1 MWYISDMRNPKW
13 QSSYTP
19 LGVVFI
25 IAIALTAVGT
35 VNVFAAGGREAS
47 YIEVTATA
55 AVPAREFSA
64 QVELAV
70 ETTGQEASNA
80 VLENQMVMETL
91 IDALLEFG
99 IEESAMATGG
109 FFVLREQIFP
119 GDPRFDVLAQID
131 GAEEAPVVF
140 RARTWLRT
148 VIDDPAEVGEIVDL
162 AVTNGATDVQTMQL
176 EPRNTDELYQRAL
189 EAATSAARAKAER
202 TAAADGLSV
211 GRPLALEEQWGRPSG
226 GSLAP
231 MMEFDAR
238 GARMFPGTQLVEAG
252 VRARFEVR

>member
-1 MWYISDMRNPKW
+1 MRKPKR
-13 QSSYTP
+13 QNSHTP
-19 LGVVFI
+19 LLVVFA
-25 IAIALTAVGT
+25 IAIALATANTAG
-35 VNVFAAGGREAS
+35 VFASGGRETS

-70 ETTGQEASNA
+70 ETTGIEASEA
-80 VLENQMVMETL
+80 VSENQIVMDAL

-99 IEESAMATGG
+99 IAESEMTTGG
-109 FFVLREQIFP
+109 FFVFREQIFP
-119 GDPRFDVLAQID
+119 GDPRFDRLAATGIST
-131 GAEEAPVVF
+131 GAGTEEAPVIF

-148 VIDDPAEVGEIVDL
+148 VISDPAEVGEIVDL

-189 EAATSAARAKAER
+189 EAAASAARAKAER
-202 TAAADGLSV
+202 TVAADGLSV
-211 GRPLALEEQWGRPSG
+211 GRLLALEEQWGRSSG
-226 GSLAP
+226 GPFTS
-231 MMEFDAR
+231 MMEFDAS
-238 GARMFPGTQLVEAG
+238 GARMLPGTQFVEAG

>member
-1 MWYISDMRNPKW
+1 MRKPTRQN
-13 QSSYTP
+13 SYKR
-19 LGVVFI
+19 LGVALFT
-25 IAIALTAVGT
+25 AITLTVAGVD
-35 VNVFAAGGREAS
+35 VFAAGGRETA

-70 ETTGQEASNA
+70 ETTGDEASTA
-80 VLENQMVMETL
+80 VADNQRIMDAL
-91 IDALLEFG
+91 IDALLDFG
-99 IEESAMATGG
+99 IEESAMTTGG
-109 FFVLREQIFP
+109 FFVFREQIFP
-119 GDPRFDVLAQID
+119 GDPRFDALAATA
-131 GAEEAPVVF
+131 GAEEGPVIF

-148 VIDDPAEVGEIVDL
+148 VIDDPTEVGEIVDL

-211 GRPLALEEQWGRPSG
+211 GRLLAVEEQWGRPSG